1 MRRSNQDS
9 WQSDVGSD
17 WLIGSRG
24 VVGCWRGDSTGIAIE
39 GRPAVNFV
47 LDDWKIGFQKTVRVC
62 AFGALKLSRSD
73 AVELPSYRTEGL
85 EVGQKHRA
93 GGCLGTNSIKRQG
106 VPRGW
111 KSGARARASTCFKK
125 IRCPSKHLDLGCD
138 VDQPHQSASLSL
150 SPLCSPKPSLNRT
163 VYLNASMNPNP
174 SRYSQA

>member
-24 VVGCWRGDSTGIAIE
+24 VVGCWRGGSTGIAIE
-39 GRPAVNFV
+39 GRSAVDFV
-47 LDDWKIGFQKTVRVC
+47 LDDWKIGFQKIVRVC
-62 AFGALKLSRSD
+62 AFRVLKLSRSD

-106 VPRGW
+106 VPVVEEWG
-111 KSGARARASTCFKK
+111 SGESFNV
-125 IRCPSKHLDLGCD
+125 LQED
-138 VDQPHQSASLSL
+138 
-150 SPLCSPKPSLNRT
+150 
-163 VYLNASMNPNP
+163 SM
-174 SRYSQA
+174 SFQAPGPGL